1 MNMQDTFPRVRQ
13 PGLREEKRLRT
24 QRAIREAAL
33 TLFTEQG
40 YDDTTVEQI
49 TELSGVG
56 QRTFFRYFPG
66 KADVVL
72 NFQDV
77 LLRALWEAVVRRPPE
92 ESDLLAIRNA
102 IKQVWLVEFD
112 KELTA
117 SHTKI
122 IAYSPQ
128 LHRLSH
134 NIGRGW
140 AIGIGKAL
148 ALRHGNDRPPEEL
161 ALRARVALTVFSQAV
176 GAWIAGNCHNDLG
189 DVIDEHYDCFNNIF
203 DGLS

>member
-1 MNMQDTFPRVRQ
+1 MQDTSLRVAQ

-77 LLRALWEAVVRRPPE
+77 LLRALWEAVARRPPG

-102 IKQVWLVEFD
+102 IKQVWLVEFEP
-112 KELTA
+112 ELTA
-117 SHTKI
+117 RHTKI

-134 NIGRGW
+134 DIGRRW

-148 ALRHGNDRPPEEL
+148 ALRHGNDRAPEEL
-161 ALRARVALTVFSQAV
+161 ALRARVALSVFSHAV
-176 GAWIAGNCHNDLG
+176 GAWLAGDCLNDLG
-189 DVIDEHYDCFNNIF
+189 DVIDEHYESFTNIF
-203 DGLS
+203 EDLS